1 MNDERDARAW
11 TEIQRLRERL
21 ASMQRRHAEEMT
33 ALAER
38 LSWLEERVV
47 SELEAAPEPP
57 PVPVFTPEPPTP
69 FLNDPEKLLAGRR
82 KAEPPP
88 LSPEQEA
95 HSRQSPPPPPP
106 APSPVIAPKPAP
118 EGPLELQFGR
128 VWLVR
133 IGIALLLTGL
143 VLLGNYAYH
152 NWIRDLPAGVRLAF
166 LYLGSF
172 AISGAGI
179 WAGRRENL
187 KVFGEVVLAGG
198 LAFFYWCTF
207 AAHHVPRLQVVES
220 RVVAGLML
228 LGAGGLITGVALRRD
243 SRIIAIMGLLLACY
257 ATVLQP
263 LGWLS
268 AASNVVLAMA
278 GVALMLRR
286 HWTPVGIAAMAGI
299 YGSFLWWQIAGA
311 AGMRPLDPAALWF
324 LPPVWLLFA
333 LPGITGI
340 GDRFV
345 DLSERK
351 RALLASANN
360 FAFFGLFSALW
371 LEQQGKVDYWQVPA
385 VFGVV
390 LLLAGAIGR
399 RRNAAAEWHIAQG
412 LAALTLAMTL
422 KLKGDELAVGFGLE
436 TLLLALVYARF
447 GGKVETFFASLGAVA
462 GALWLIMG
470 AAFGQEMPLWSRG
483 LSAFLIAGATAP
495 LLWGSGRQKEGSQEA
510 LLGRTAATIVLSAGA
525 FAILLGWD
533 LHLHP
538 GWRYLALG
546 GVALTLSAG
555 TILGDRQRRLPEL
568 GVWAGIYLTAV
579 PFFMASDHALHPPPM
594 AWMPLLGMALAMAAH
609 WLWIHRAPQVDI
621 KVGALD
627 LPIGLFH
634 WVTVLTVPVAI
645 HFALDPLK
653 LTLPQ
658 EMASYA
664 GAALLLAALGRF
676 ALSCPLLV
684 VSAVCLM
691 PPLVSLQLEK
701 SPQPWLTEFIPLLT
715 AGGIAAL
722 SVVPSARPRSP
733 IAFVAARGFMV
744 LGWLMAWHELG
755 RQHWA
760 DIMVAS
766 AIALLMLTRRTTLKE
781 SPPESF
787 VLLVAGTL
795 HFVSKLGNAPWPHVG
810 ELPSLQGGLVPLA
823 LLAVPFLARD
833 KWLGL
838 REVRAAIL
846 LTGCAALALWSTH
859 ALVWYAGWKP
869 VAVLWTILGFALVS
883 TGLWQKLAALRHAG
897 FALLAI
903 AVAKLFIADV
913 WDFATFYRVG
923 AFLALGVAL
932 VVLGFFYNRF
942 AEVLKKLLESE
953 EA

>member
-1 MNDERDARAW
+1 MNDERDAGAW
-11 TEIQRLRERL
+11 AEIQRLRERL
-21 ASMQRRHAEEMT
+21 ASMQRRHADEIT
-33 ALAER
+33 ALEDR
-38 LSWLEERVV
+38 LAKLEDH
-47 SELEAAPEPP
+47 LALAPQAIPEPP
-57 PVPVFTPEPPTP
+57 HVPSAPELKPAAP
-69 FLNDPEKLLAGRR
+69 FLKDPEKLLAARR
-82 KAEPPP
+82 KAEPPV
-88 LSPEQEA
+88 QGVYGV
-95 HSRQSPPPPPP
+95 RPPP
-106 APSPVIAPKPAP
+106 APVIVEAPPRVVVP
-118 EGPLELQFGR
+118 EGPLELRLGR

-143 VLLGNYAYH
+143 VLLGNYAYQ

-166 LYLGSF
+166 LYFGSF

-179 WAGRRENL
+179 WAGRRDNL

-220 RVVAGLML
+220 RVAAGVML

-243 SRIIAIMGLLLACY
+243 SRVIAIMGLLLACY

-268 AASNVVLAMA
+268 AASNLVLAMA

-340 GDRFV
+340 GEKFAG
-345 DLSERK
+345 LPERS

-422 KLKGDELAVGFGLE
+422 KLKGDELAIGFGLQAFM
-436 TLLLALVYARF
+436 LALAYARF
-447 GGKVETFFASLGAVA
+447 GGKVETLFASLGAVA

-470 AAFGQEMPLWSRG
+470 AAFGHEMPLWSRG
-483 LSAFLIAGATAP
+483 LAAFLIAGATAP
-495 LLWGSGRQKEGSQEA
+495 LLWGYSRQKEGSQEA
-510 LLGRTAATIVLSAGA
+510 RSGRAAATVVLCAGGI
-525 FAILLGWD
+525 AILLGWD
-533 LHLHP
+533 LHLQP

-546 GVALTLSAG
+546 GVGLAISAG

-568 GVWAGIYLTAV
+568 GVWACIFLIAV
-579 PFFMASDHALHPPPM
+579 PFFMGSDHSLRPPHIPPA
-594 AWMPLLGMALAMAAH
+594 AWMPLLGMALALAAH
-609 WLWIHRAPQVDI
+609 WLWIHRAPQADI
-621 KVGALD
+621 MAGSLD

-634 WVTVLTVPVAI
+634 WITALTVPLAI
-645 HFALDPLK
+645 HFALDPLD
-653 LTLPQ
+653 LTLLQ
-658 EMASYA
+658 QMAAYG
-664 GAALLLAALGRF
+664 GAALLLAVFGRF

-684 VSAVCLM
+684 FSAVCLL
-691 PPLVSLQLEK
+691 PRLVACQLEE
-701 SPQPWLTEFIPLLT
+701 SQQPWITEFILLLT
-715 AGGIAAL
+715 AGGIAVL
-722 SVVPSARPRSP
+722 SVISTARPRSP

-755 RQHWA
+755 RDYWA
-760 DIMVAS
+760 DIMAAS
-766 AIALLMLTRRTTLKE
+766 AIALVLLTRRTQKE
-781 SPPESF
+781 TPLE
-787 VLLVAGTL
+787 VWALLVAGTL
-795 HFVSKLGNAPWPHVG
+795 QFINKLGNPPWPHVG

-823 LLAVPFLARD
+823 LLAMPFLARD
-833 KWLGL
+833 KWLAL
-838 REVRAAIL
+838 RDVRSAIL
-846 LTGCAALALWSTH
+846 LSGCAALALWSTH
-859 ALVWYAGWKP
+859 ALVWYADWKP

-883 TGLWQKLAALRHAG
+883 TGLWRKLAALRHAG

-903 AVAKLFIADV
+903 AVAKLFISDV
-913 WDFATFYRVG
+913 WDFATFYRVS